1 MSISNGFHTKREI
14 GHQPQMWLET
24 YNLINSNKNQIST
37 FLDRVLQED
46 VDIIL
51 TGAGS
56 SAFIGE
62 SVQGLSLTHRGL
74 ISRPVSITDLVT
86 HPEEYLSKTKPT
98 LLVSFARS
106 RNSPESIAAIDIV
119 NTYCHKAY
127 HIFITCN
134 SEGRLYLDYEGED
147 VLKVLLPKETNDV
160 GLAMTSSFT
169 SMMLAFN
176 LVLNIDQIEK
186 EFSNVE
192 QLSKSAKVFID
203 NLHEEI
209 KELANLDFKRAVFLG
224 SGPLSGIAREAHLK
238 LQELTDGQVICKF
251 DSFLGFRHGPKA
263 VINDETLIVYL
274 MSNKAYVQPYEIDLI
289 NQINQG
295 SNSMA
300 QVVISM
306 SPLQV
311 DGLTP
316 DFAASFSQSGELDEF
331 SIEYIGIAHVL
342 FAQLLGYYKSQN
354 LGLDPD
360 KPSVSGAISRVVQGV
375 TIYDYQV

>member
-1 MSISNGFHTKREI
+1 
-14 GHQPQMWLET
+14 
-24 YNLINSNKNQIST
+24 
-37 FLDRVLQED
+37 
-46 VDIIL
+46 
-51 TGAGS
+51 
-56 SAFIGE
+56 
-62 SVQGLSLTHRGL
+62 
-74 ISRPVSITDLVT
+74 
-86 HPEEYLSKTKPT
+86 
-98 LLVSFARS
+98 
-106 RNSPESIAAIDIV
+106 
-119 NTYCHKAY
+119 
-127 HIFITCN
+127 
-134 SEGRLYLDYEGED
+134 
-147 VLKVLLPKETNDV
+147 
-160 GLAMTSSFT
+160 
-169 SMMLAFN
+169 
-176 LVLNIDQIEK
+176 
-186 EFSNVE
+186 
-192 QLSKSAKVFID
+192 
-203 NLHEEI
+203 
-209 KELANLDFKRAVFLG
+209 
-224 SGPLSGIAREAHLK
+224 
-238 LQELTDGQVICKF
+238 
-251 DSFLGFRHGPKA
+251 
-263 VINDETLIVYL
+263 